1 MSSQK
6 KISSKTSSK
15 NENLFT
21 GFNAQ
26 INKSKK
32 CNIKNKIGIITPK
45 YVDSFS
51 YISSNISNTEVKNK
65 NETKQI
71 TPAKNVIK
79 IVVYSRT
86 KKNRDDNTTS
96 NPFESPIKFRKLFPC
111 FLIYI

>member
-6 KISSKTSSK
+6 KNSSKTSSK
-15 NENLFT
+15 IENLFT

-51 YISSNISNTEVKNK
+51 
-65 NETKQI
+65 
-71 TPAKNVIK
+71 
-79 IVVYSRT
+79 
-86 KKNRDDNTTS
+86 
-96 NPFESPIKFRKLFPC
+96 
-111 FLIYI
+111 

>member
-65 NETKQI
+65 NQNI
-71 TPAKNVIK
+71 
-79 IVVYSRT
+79 
-86 KKNRDDNTTS
+86 
-96 NPFESPIKFRKLFPC
+96 L
-111 FLIYI
+111 